1 MREVVRNT
9 RWACHCGRFVRTAG
23 VTATGYDCTRCGT
36 QQGAAREVV
45 VGDGATVVDVLVSVP
60 GRGRVTVSDDQQ
72 EFDYAADEDR
82 ILGSPCKPLK
92 CPACGRFSSQS
103 WDTGWTPDE
112 NGGWQE
118 WGGVCSTHGR
128 WSDST

>member
-1 MREVVRNT
+1 MRELVRNT
-9 RWACHCGRFVRTAG
+9 RWTCHCGRFVRTAG
-23 VTATGYDCTRCGT
+23 VTPTGYDCTRCGT

-72 EFDYAADEDR
+72 EIDFDAPH
-82 ILGSPCKPLK
+82 PCAPLK
-92 CPACGRFSSQS
+92 CPTCGRFSGAS
-103 WDTGWTPDE
+103 WSTPYEMQDD
-112 NGGWQE
+112 GGHTRE
-118 WGGVCSTHGR
+118 WGGTCSTHGR